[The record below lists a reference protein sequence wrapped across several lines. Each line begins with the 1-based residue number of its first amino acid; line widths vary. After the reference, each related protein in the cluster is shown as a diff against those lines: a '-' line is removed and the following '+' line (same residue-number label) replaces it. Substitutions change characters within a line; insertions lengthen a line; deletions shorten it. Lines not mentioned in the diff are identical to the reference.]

1 MRKKLV
7 VGHCCGFMNDR
18 SPAKSFGSTYMSTA
32 HRPRVAIAADTKS
45 QKQPRPICINLRLL
59 LIESQTNRKSIA
71 LCLLFFQVLHA
82 RANEFINQ
90 RNNNKHLF
98 YFFFY
103 FFLHAIINALGAR
116 KAILHQHDIEIS
128 ISISMFPNDT
138 KVLVDVPMLSP
149 PKSMH
154 FKVEVF
160 KT

>member
-1 MRKKLV
+1 M
-7 VGHCCGFMNDR
+7 
-18 SPAKSFGSTYMSTA
+18 PALTNLSISETTTS
-32 HRPRVAIAADTKS
+32 
-45 QKQPRPICINLRLL
+45 IC
-59 LIESQTNRKSIA
+59 
-71 LCLLFFQVLHA
+71 
-82 RANEFINQ
+82 
-90 RNNNKHLF
+90 F
-98 YFFFY
+98 YFFL
-103 FFLHAIINALGAR
+103 FFVLHAIINALGAR